1 MRHTL
6 SRERCTTPPTHDD
19 NSLDAGGRPDGPDK
33 RHRRR
38 SHNTPLARSWTCQI
52 AGGSHGR
59 HFYVWCAGAPTLILA
74 PAGPAC
80 GLPAT
85 QRSCGGTWPIALTR
99 WRWALPAGPPV
110 ARSASSG
117 GRARMGVR
125 FVCKVPG
132 TLSACVRAWP
142 PPRHSSSR
150 AGLSNSTRRRF
161 ERAARSRDRGCLG
174 MEPASRCDQ
183 RRGGPVR
190 SWTGL
195 DRHTPGAHTSPGW
208 WADHCL

>member
-19 NSLDAGGRPDGPDK
+19 NSLDAGGHPDGPDK

-110 ARSASSG
+110 ARSASS
-117 GRARMGVR
+117 RR
-125 FVCKVPG
+125 PG
-132 TLSACVRAWP
+132 THGGQVRMQSARHAKCLRSGVAPTPPLVQSSRPLQQHEATVRTSRPQPRSWL
-142 PPRHSSSR
+142 PRHGARVTVRPATWR
-150 AGLSNSTRRRF
+150 AGPEL
-161 ERAARSRDRGCLG
+161 D
-174 MEPASRCDQ
+174 
-183 RRGGPVR
+183 GP
-190 SWTGL
+190 
-195 DRHTPGAHTSPGW
+195 
-208 WADHCL
+208 

>member
-80 GLPAT
+80 GLPANAT
-85 QRSCGGTWPIALTR
+85 FLRWDLANRADPLALGTTSGSAGGALR
-99 WRWALPAGPPV
+99 ELR
-110 ARSASSG
+110 R
-117 GRARMGVR
+117 
-125 FVCKVPG
+125 PG
-132 TLSACVRAWP
+132 THGGQVRMQSARHAKCLRSGVAPTPSLVQASRPLQQHEATVRTSRPQPRSWLPRHGACVRY
-142 PPRHSSSR
+142 
-150 AGLSNSTRRRF
+150 
-161 ERAARSRDRGCLG
+161 
-174 MEPASRCDQ
+174 DQ
-183 RRGGPVR
+183 
-190 SWTGL
+190 
-195 DRHTPGAHTSPGW
+195 
-208 WADHCL
+208 